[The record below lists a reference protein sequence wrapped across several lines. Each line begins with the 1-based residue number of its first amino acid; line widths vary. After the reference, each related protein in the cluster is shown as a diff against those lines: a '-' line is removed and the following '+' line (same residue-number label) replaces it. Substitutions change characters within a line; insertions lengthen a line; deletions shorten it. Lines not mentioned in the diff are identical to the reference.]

1 MQLFQMDL
9 PSDGFTKL
17 LLLENNTMKTIDK
30 NKDKEAKKAATK
42 ELRGLRK
49 NLIASASS
57 TMKIQKKDMAAIKA
71 FLKGEAATI
80 PEIAAGIDMPT
91 DKTLWYMATMKK
103 YGQIIEGQKEGAFFK
118 YSLNE
123 QEKTQEKAEA

>member
-1 MQLFQMDL
+1 
-9 PSDGFTKL
+9 
-17 LLLENNTMKTIDK
+17 MKTIDK
-30 NKDKEAKKAATK
+30 NKDKEAKKAAMK

>member
-1 MQLFQMDL
+1 
-9 PSDGFTKL
+9 
-17 LLLENNTMKTIDK
+17 MKTI
-30 NKDKEAKKAATK
+30 NKDKEAKKTAMK

-49 NLIASASS
+49 NLIAAASS
-57 TMKIQKKDMAAIKA
+57 TMKIQKKDMAAIKT

-91 DKTLWYMATMKK
+91 DKTLWYMATLKK
-103 YGQIIEGQKEGAFFK
+103 YGQIIEGEKEGAFFK

-123 QEKTQEKAEA
+123 PEKTQEKAEA